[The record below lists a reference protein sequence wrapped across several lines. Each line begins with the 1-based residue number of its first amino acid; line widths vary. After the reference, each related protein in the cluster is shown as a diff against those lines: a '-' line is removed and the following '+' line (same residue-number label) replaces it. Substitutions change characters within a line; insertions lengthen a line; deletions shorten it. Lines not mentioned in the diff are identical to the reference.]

1 MACFFLSS
9 SFTAGFTAFL
19 LYLLCGAS
27 CGASCCSRCNMRYG
41 MRCSAPCRAFCG
53 VNGLFRVQGFLN
65 VVYPAFTRQLNADV
79 EALNIDVSVYL
90 W

>member
-1 MACFFLSS
+1 
-9 SFTAGFTAFL
+9 
-19 LYLLCGAS
+19 
-27 CGASCCSRCNMRYG
+27 MRYG